1 MKVLFSFILLGGL
14 AMNAM
19 SADLKLAEDSLEIYH
34 REMSMTHS
42 DAAKDSL
49 SHLMKELFKST
60 FSDPLIFDYP
70 FSKLKFST
78 MKSSDNRIRMFNW
91 NIPYEDGTHRYQC
104 FVLVRDKKGETFWW
118 KELTDSMKETEK
130 MENKFFTDDKWLGAL
145 YYEIIPMD
153 KKNKESYT
161 LLGWDGKDRLTTR
174 KIIDVMTISG
184 KKIKFGAG
192 IFKGDDGTKK
202 RVIMEYS
209 DEVSSSVKFFSRKKC
224 IVVDHLSP
232 KNPNMVGI
240 FADYGPDGSY
250 DMYSLVKG
258 KWEKSENV
266 DVRQFA
272 EDDNKPFMNP
282 GK

>member
-1 MKVLFSFILLGGL
+1 MKVLFLFVFFSGL
-14 AMNAM
+14 AI
-19 SADLKLAEDSLEIYH
+19 SAFSVDLQIAEDSLEIYH
-34 REMSMTHS
+34 REMSLTHS
-42 DAAKDSL
+42 DAVKDSL
-49 SHLMKELFKST
+49 SSLMKVLFVST
-60 FSDPLIFDYP
+60 FSDPKTFDYP

-104 FVLVRDKKGETFWW
+104 FVLVREKKGEFYWW
-118 KELTDSMKETEK
+118 KELTDSMKESEK

-209 DEVSSSVKFFSRKKC
+209 DEVSSSVKYFSRKKC

-232 KNPNMVGI
+232 KNPNMIGI
-240 FADYGPDGSY
+240 YADYGPDGSY
-250 DMYSLVKG
+250 DMYTLVKG
-258 KWEKSENV
+258 KWEKSDNV
-266 DVRQFA
+266 DVKQFT

>member
-1 MKVLFSFILLGGL
+1 MKVLFPFIFLSGW
-14 AMNAM
+14 AINAF
-19 SADLKLAEDSLEIYH
+19 SVDLEIAEDSLEIYH
-34 REMSMTHS
+34 REMSLTHS
-42 DAAKDSL
+42 DVAKDSL
-49 SHLMKELFKST
+49 SNLMKVLFVST
-60 FSDPLIFDYP
+60 FSDPKTFDYP

-91 NIPYEDGTHRYQC
+91 NIPYEDGTHRYHC
-104 FVLVRDKKGETFWW
+104 FVLVREKKGESYWW

-209 DEVSSSVKFFSRKKC
+209 DEVSSSVKYFSRKKC
-224 IVVDHLSP
+224 IIVDHLSP

-240 FADYGPDGSY
+240 YADYGPDGSY
-250 DMYSLVKG
+250 DMYTLVKG
-258 KWEKSENV
+258 KWEKSDNV
-266 DVRQFA
+266 DVKQFT